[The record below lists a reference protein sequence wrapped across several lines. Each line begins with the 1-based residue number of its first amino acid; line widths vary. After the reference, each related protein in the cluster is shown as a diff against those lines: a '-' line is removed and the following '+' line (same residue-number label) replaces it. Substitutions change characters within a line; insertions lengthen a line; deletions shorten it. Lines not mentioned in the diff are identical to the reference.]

1 MPKGEKRVSTKGNSK
16 PSKEPEPA
24 KTPLQGCA
32 DTLTPE
38 ERAHVCQY
46 IERAKKNPPVPR
58 LKVTGNTIAHDHANK
73 FVGAA
78 LLGQALGTANDDFIN
93 GFIDQLATLA
103 SPDGKIDEA
112 RLNFIVS
119 IIKDNKPRDQNE
131 AMLAAQMAAVHL
143 AMMSFAGWLA
153 RADILPQLDSYQR
166 GCNALARTF
175 VTQLEAL
182 RLYRTGGEQKITVTQ
197 EASLDPAQPIAR
209 SSVERRRQRTV
220 DPRSVPTPSPTP
232 ATPLKPRPAGVA
244 LNKAEKK

>member
-1 MPKGEKRVSTKGNSK
+1 MSAKDNSK
-16 PSKEPEPA
+16 ESEPA
-24 KTPLQGCA
+24 KTPLQGCE
-32 DTLTPE
+32 DSLSPE
-38 ERAHVCQY
+38 ERARVDQFV
-46 IERAKKNPPVPR
+46 ERAKNNPIGPR
-58 LKVTGNTIAHDHANK
+58 LKVTGNNIAPDHTNN
-73 FVGAA
+73 FVGTA
-78 LLGQALGTANDDFIN
+78 LLGQALGTANTDFLR
-93 GFIDQLATLA
+93 GFIEQLARLA
-103 SPDGKIDEA
+103 SPGREIDEA

-119 IIKDNKPRDQNE
+119 IIKDNQPRDQNE
-131 AMLAAQMAAVHL
+131 AMLVAQMAAVHL

-209 SSVERRRQRTV
+209 SSVERRRQRTA
-220 DPRSVPTPSPTP
+220 DPRSTPIHSPTP
-232 ATPLKPRPAGVA
+232 AMPLKPRPAGVA